1 MPFSFRLDPET
12 EARIRRLAKATGRS
26 RSAVV
31 RDAVSH
37 YDAAGVMA
45 FKNEQSA
52 LDRVRPFVGVI
63 STDRQQ
69 SVDTHAKYRA
79 DLRRKHRDRH
89 SG

>member
-37 YDAAGVMA
+37 YDSAAITT
-45 FKNEQSA
+45 FKFDQTA
-52 LDRVRPFVGVI
+52 LDRLRPFVGVV

-79 DLRRKHRDRH
+79 ALRRKTSGRH
-89 SG
+89 SD